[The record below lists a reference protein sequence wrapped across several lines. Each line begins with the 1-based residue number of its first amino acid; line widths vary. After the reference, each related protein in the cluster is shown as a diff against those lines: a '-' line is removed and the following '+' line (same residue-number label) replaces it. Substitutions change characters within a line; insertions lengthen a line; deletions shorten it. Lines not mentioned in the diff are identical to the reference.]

1 MCSASPPQT
10 RSPPIAIHPEMAL
23 TTNQHA
29 LPALGGTLTTSTTAP
44 LSTCGMEPQHTPDTL
59 QKVTSLIQTVMSY
72 ATTGRNRK
80 DALGPITVPSMH
92 ALAVEVHLMVLRSA
106 RRRSHA
112 AAATPYK
119 VSAWR
124 DFLSRAGLISR
135 YPSLIEGLTYGFQAH
150 IPPLSQTF
158 TPSNSPS
165 IKQYKAIFDNIIHKE
180 FAKQQYIGPLLESE
194 TKQILGHFQSFPLS
208 IIPKPGRPG
217 KYRMIQ
223 DLSHPRG
230 SSAAQSINARIS
242 PDEFTATYSTF
253 PIVSLL
259 MSSLPP
265 GSQGAVQ
272 DVAEAY
278 HTIPVHLSQ
287 WHGLVVRLSDSHFT
301 IDTALCFGFGP
312 SAGIYGNVVSAGA
325 DIMRFI
331 GIGPILRWVDDH
343 LFIRIPRIHL
353 HSYNEWH

>member
-1 MCSASPPQT
+1 
-10 RSPPIAIHPEMAL
+10 
-23 TTNQHA
+23 
-29 LPALGGTLTTSTTAP
+29 
-44 LSTCGMEPQHTPDTL
+44 
-59 QKVTSLIQTVMSY
+59 
-72 ATTGRNRK
+72 
-80 DALGPITVPSMH
+80 
-92 ALAVEVHLMVLRSA
+92 
-106 RRRSHA
+106 
-112 AAATPYK
+112 
-119 VSAWR
+119 
-124 DFLSRAGLISR
+124 
-135 YPSLIEGLTYGFQAH
+135 
-150 IPPLSQTF
+150 
-158 TPSNSPS
+158 
-165 IKQYKAIFDNIIHKE
+165 
-180 FAKQQYIGPLLESE
+180 
-194 TKQILGHFQSFPLS
+194 
-208 IIPKPGRPG
+208 
-217 KYRMIQ
+217 MIQ

-301 IDTALCFGFGP
+301 IDTALCFGFSP